1 MYKGVNPSTKFDNQ
15 AKPFDSHD
23 SSPKSLMTVSL
34 LNMGSPNL
42 SFPNV
47 IESKEQ
53 MNFSKFSTNDKKTVN
68 ISHSEFEIFNGV
80 NILANEVDDNISSEL
95 FKRKESKSLIYSYPR
110 ESLKSAFSS
119 KDLRTKYDYHI
130 DSSVYSSK
138 DTFLGKSQF
147 MDSIFRKA
155 ELKRYSN
162 LNSYDST
169 SNQSSYWRERLNRR
183 KLTSISNV
191 LK

>member
-15 AKPFDSHD
+15 SKPFDSHD

-34 LNMGSPNL
+34 LNIGSPNL

-53 MNFSKFSTNDKKTVN
+53 MNFSKFSTHDKKSLN
-68 ISHSEFEIFNGV
+68 ISHSEFEIFNGE
-80 NILANEVDDNISSEL
+80 NILAKEADKTSSEL
-95 FKRKESKSLIYSYPR
+95 FKRNDSKSLIYSYPQ
-110 ESLKSAFSS
+110 ESLKSTFSS
-119 KDLRTKYDYHI
+119 KNLKTKYDYHI
-130 DSSVYSSK
+130 DSSVYNSK
-138 DTFLGKSQF
+138 DIFLGKSQF
-147 MDSIFRKA
+147 MNDIFRKA

-191 LK
+191 IK